1 MDLIGK
7 RLGDLALPTAK
18 GPSVRVPQQRSRRMI
33 PTDIL
38 FIFFAQLVDFL
49 FTALL
54 GILQAILQAPV

>member
-1 MDLIGK
+1 
-7 RLGDLALPTAK
+7 
-18 GPSVRVPQQRSRRMI
+18 MI

-49 FTALL
+49 FAALL